1 MNLKGVLHILSVSL
15 SLALVPQQQSPKPR
29 GSPSYS
35 KVIGWKGYFSQS
47 HYTDFHDCNK
57 KNHAVSHGAAVTSN
71 SVRSSGVSNHTPNN
85 QQELWDKSCSPYS
98 HKTLTDFSG
107 SFAKIRSAG
116 FSSVFFLLTEQV
128 GIKRASIRF
137 MRQRKKRTIIIFK
150 VMTFI

>member
-1 MNLKGVLHILSVSL
+1 MNLKGALHILSVSL
-15 SLALVPQQQSPKPR
+15 SLALVHSNRLQNPKAAHLIPR
-29 GSPSYS
+29 SLGE
-35 KVIGWKGYFSQS
+35 KGI
-47 HYTDFHDCNK
+47 FHSRITLIFTIVTK
-57 KNHAVSHGAAVTSN
+57 KKHAVSHSTAVTSN